1 MPAPASPAEFSFLW
15 LKMTVTIFL
24 KKEGGKEA
32 MTMKKVE
39 VIFSLLVLVVHLVL
53 IALEPIT
60 KSSSSVFI

>member
-1 MPAPASPAEFSFLW
+1 
-15 LKMTVTIFL
+15 
-24 KKEGGKEA
+24 

>member
-1 MPAPASPAEFSFLW
+1 
-15 LKMTVTIFL
+15 MTVTIFL